1 MADKNTEQSQTDLSF
16 LDDKQSVT
24 FRIKDI
30 VFLLLRNVH
39 WLLLFAIVGAVIA
52 NFYARRQEKTY
63 ASHAKILIRSGNEL
77 GISDDDT
84 REATLRTSLGLR
96 SFYSSTINNEIMIL
110 TSKTTVRKVVE
121 ELNLNM
127 SYSTKTRFIHR
138 DKELY
143 RSSPIEIVT
152 ADRDEGFT
160 LPGKMTVTIINK
172 NYALLHSA
180 GHHSLYIPFDK
191 TVITPMGRLSI
202 RKTWAFEEDYIGQ
215 DIIVHNRPVESVAD
229 YYRGKLVV
237 ERDSEKNTILNL
249 SMRDGSAQRCA
260 DFINALIR
268 VYNDG
273 AVNDKKRI
281 ISDTYNYINERINI
295 ISGDLDAQESAM
307 ANYRS
312 SNDVVTSASVGE
324 SYIHTSLQSD
334 QEAKRLQAE
343 LEMVRML
350 LAAVRSNDGSR
361 IIPIGSMTN
370 PVIVQYLN
378 TYNQNAQSVARY
390 IESGTMNNPV
400 AAKTIENQRQLQQD
414 LASMTEGYMASLEQR
429 IINERN
435 MANSASIKMRSV
447 PQKQIYLEGMERNQK
462 IKEQLY
468 VSLLTRREELMISQP
483 SLEGSAKVIDAA
495 LVNNSPVYP
504 NTQHITFLGFIIG
517 LIIPVAFYLLR
528 RLFDTQVKTYADIE
542 AATTVPFLCE
552 IPALSESDLGK
563 VEKDKD
569 DKKKDKRF
577 KEAINVP
584 DNIIVAGSDREGISE
599 SFRHLRAKIEFLSG
613 KQGEAKVLLFTSLM
627 AGSGKTFTTSTTR
640 EYC

>member
-121 ELNLNM
+121 ELDLNM

-152 ADRDEGFT
+152 ADREEGFT

-312 SNDVVTSASVGE
+312 SNDVVTSSMVGE
-324 SYIHTSLQSD
+324 RYISESINSNSQIIHLQS
-334 QEAKRLQAE
+334 E
-343 LEMVRML
+343 LTMVRSL
-350 LAAVRSNDGSR
+350 LDAIRSSDGGSV
-361 IIPIGSMTN
+361 IPIGSITN
-370 PVIVQYLN
+370 
-378 TYNQNAQSVARY
+378 
-390 IESGTMNNPV
+390 GTQPRGHSRHRQTTP
-400 AAKTIENQRQLQQD
+400 AAAGPHKHYRGLYCFVGTAN
-414 LASMTEGYMASLEQR
+414 
-429 IINERN
+429 NERTQFGQQCYCKDAVN
-435 MANSASIKMRSV
+435 TPKTDLSGGTGAQPKSQGTALCVAPFTPRRTDDQPAV
-447 PQKQIYLEGMERNQK
+447 
-462 IKEQLY
+462 
-468 VSLLTRREELMISQP
+468 TRRFGQDYRRGKGEQECRGTQCVTHDAG
-483 SLEGSAKVIDAA
+483 GSAHRSCTAH
-495 LVNNSPVYP
+495 PVLYP
-504 NTQHITFLGFIIG
+504 APSVRHPGED
-517 LIIPVAFYLLR
+517 LR
-528 RLFDTQVKTYADIE
+528 RY
-542 AATTVPFLCE
+542 
-552 IPALSESDLGK
+552 
-563 VEKDKD
+563 
-569 DKKKDKRF
+569 
-577 KEAINVP
+577 
-584 DNIIVAGSDREGISE
+584 
-599 SFRHLRAKIEFLSG
+599 
-613 KQGEAKVLLFTSLM
+613 
-627 AGSGKTFTTSTTR
+627 
-640 EYC
+640 